1 MRRSDRRQAA
11 PDLFMNVETGRNST
25 MPVKFAGTENPRY
38 LRALHALRV
47 RALPREHL
55 DRIAGCSNGPA
66 LIAELR
72 DLGLGKDGLPC
83 TMIPDCDRDGAA
95 IRRGVYSLSDAGR
108 RAVNTW
114 LRKRGAKARA
124 KI

>member
-1 MRRSDRRQAA
+1 MKKSDRRQAR
-11 PDLFMNVETGRNST
+11 PDLFEYAEIKPNCIT
-25 MPVKFAGTENPRY
+25 PVKFSGTDNPRY
-38 LRALHALRV
+38 LRAIHALRV
-47 RALPREHL
+47 RPLPREQL

-72 DLGLGKDGLPC
+72 DLGLGKHGLPC
-83 TMIPDCDRDGAA
+83 TMVPDHDRDGCA

-114 LRKRGAKARA
+114 LRKRQGGAQ
-124 KI
+124 

>member
-1 MRRSDRRQAA
+1 MKKSDRLQAKS
-11 PDLFMNVETGRNST
+11 DLFENAETAPNST
-25 MPVKFAGTENPRY
+25 TPVKFSGTENPRY
-38 LRALHALRV
+38 LRALHALQV
-47 RALPREHL
+47 RAIPREQL

-83 TMIPDCDRDGAA
+83 TMIPDRDRDGFA

-108 RAVNTW
+108 RAVNAW
-114 LRKRGAKARA
+114 LRKRKGGAQ
-124 KI
+124 